1 MRFLTVP
8 IVTLVTAACSSQQSP
23 ICTALYAYGITV
35 TVLDAS
41 TSESL
46 PVAPAGTVRDGNFSD
61 NMTVM
66 GNQLAG
72 AGERAGRYDV
82 TVTAPGY
89 TAWDTTG
96 IVVTKD
102 ECHVHGVS
110 LTATL
115 QRQT

>member
-1 MRFLTVP
+1 MRLLTAL
-8 IVTLVTAACSSQQSP
+8 IATLVTTACASQQSP

-41 TSESL
+41 TSEA
-46 PVAPAGTVRDGNFSD
+46 PQVAPMGTVRDGNFSD
-61 NMTVM
+61 SMTVM
-66 GNQLAG
+66 GNQLVG
-72 AGERAGRYDV
+72 AGERAGTYDV
-82 TVTAPGY
+82 RVTAPGY

-96 IVVTKD
+96 IVVTAD